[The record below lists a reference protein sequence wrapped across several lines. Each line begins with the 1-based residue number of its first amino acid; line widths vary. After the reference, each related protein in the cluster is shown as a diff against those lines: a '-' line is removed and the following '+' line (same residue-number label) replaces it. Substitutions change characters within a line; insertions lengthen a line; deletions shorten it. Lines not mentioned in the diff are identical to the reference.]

1 MMPFE
6 MIDMPAR
13 RIAIIGGGISGL
25 AGAYLMSQR
34 HRVTLFE
41 AESRLG
47 GHARTVTAGK
57 RGDQPVDT
65 GFIVFNH
72 VNYPHLTALFEKL
85 GVPTAPSNMSFCAS
99 FDAGQYEYALGSLD
113 QVFATRRAAF
123 DPRHLRMI
131 RDILHFNKN
140 GHGVAAAN
148 PGLTIGGLLTK
159 LGTGAWFRDR
169 YILPF
174 SGAIWST
181 PTTQILDFPAL
192 AMMDFFRNHALL
204 NATGQHQWHT
214 VRGGSVEYVT
224 RLAAHLERAAVNLR
238 TGTPVDSVTRGVDGV
253 EVKARGAEAERFDE
267 VIFATHSDVTLRL
280 LADPTEAER
289 RALGAVRYQT
299 NDAVL
304 HCDTSF
310 MPKRRKCWS
319 SWAYV
324 ERGPEDRARISLSY
338 WMNSLQPIPQD
349 DPIFVTLN
357 ANHPVREECIYDT
370 YSFDHPVYDMAALQ
384 AQDDIRGL
392 NGRNRT
398 WFSGAWLHSGFHED
412 GFKSAV
418 DVARAM
424 DARARKLE
432 AVA

>member
-1 MMPFE
+1 MPLE

-13 RIAIIGGGISGL
+13 RIAIIGGGISGM
-25 AGAYLMSQR
+25 AGAYLMAQR

-41 AESRLG
+41 AEPRLG
-47 GHARTVTAGK
+47 GHARTVLAGK

-72 VNYPHLTALFEKL
+72 VNYPNLTALFEKL
-85 GVPTAPSNMSFCAS
+85 NVPTAPSDMSFCAS
-99 FDAGQYEYALGSLD
+99 FEAGRYEYALGSLD
-113 QVFATRRAAF
+113 QVFATRRAAL

-140 GHGVAAAN
+140 GHAVALAN
-148 PGLTIGGLLTK
+148 PELTIGGLLAK
-159 LGTGAWFRDR
+159 LGTGTWFRDR

-181 PTTQILDFPAL
+181 PTAKILDFPAV
-192 AMMDFFRNHALL
+192 AMMEFFRNHALL
-204 NATGQHQWHT
+204 SNDGQHQWHT
-214 VRGGSVEYVT
+214 VRGGSIEYVT
-224 RLAAHLERAAVNLR
+224 RLAAHLENAGVSLR
-238 TGTPVDSVTRGVDGV
+238 PATPVHSVTRTADGV
-253 EVKARGAEAERFDE
+253 QIKAQGAEVEQFDE

-280 LADPTEAER
+280 LADPSDTER
-289 RALGAVRYQT
+289 RALSAVRYQK

-304 HCDTSF
+304 HCDTDV

-319 SWAYV
+319 SWAYT
-324 ERGPEDRARISLSY
+324 ERGPNDRDRISLSY

-357 ANHPVREECIYDT
+357 ANHPVRPECVYDT
-370 YSFDHPVYDMAALQ
+370 YSFDHPVYDAAALD
-384 AQDDIRGL
+384 AQSTVRAM
-392 NGRNRT
+392 NGANRT

-424 DARARKLE
+424 DARAREL
-432 AVA
+432 AAA